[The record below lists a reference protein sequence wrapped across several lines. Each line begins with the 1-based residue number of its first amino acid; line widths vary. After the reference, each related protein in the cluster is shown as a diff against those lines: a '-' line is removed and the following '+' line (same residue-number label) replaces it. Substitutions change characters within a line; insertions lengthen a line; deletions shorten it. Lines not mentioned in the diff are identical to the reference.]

1 MASLAAM
8 GYVEHIHIAPANG
21 APMRAVPEIEV
32 VMRVGVIGDRHAN
45 HTGRWDES
53 NIGEELTLVEA
64 ESLEMLA
71 RDHGIELQPGETRR
85 NVTTRGVAL
94 NDLVGQTFRTG
105 DVLMRGVELCEPCQ
119 HLTEVVGKPVIK
131 PLTHRA
137 GLRVELLSSG
147 AIRTGDRIDVTA
159 DAEEA
164 VS

>member
-1 MASLAAM
+1 VASLAAM
-8 GYVEHIHIAPANG
+8 GHVEHIHIAPANG
-21 APMRAVPEIEV
+21 APMQAVPEIDV

-45 HTGRWDES
+45 HTGHWDET

-71 RDHGIELQPGETRR
+71 RDHGIELAPGETRR

-94 NDLVGQTFRTG
+94 NDLVGQTFRVG

-147 AIRTGDRIDVTA
+147 VIRAGDPVELATEPATA
-159 DAEEA
+159 
-164 VS
+164 S